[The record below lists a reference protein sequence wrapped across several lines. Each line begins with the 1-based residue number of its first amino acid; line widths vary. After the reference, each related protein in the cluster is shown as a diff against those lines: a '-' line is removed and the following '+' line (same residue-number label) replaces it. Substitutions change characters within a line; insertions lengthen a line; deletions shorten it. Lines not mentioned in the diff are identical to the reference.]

1 MLDPRMQ
8 AKTHETMLIIYI
20 YMQERTGTN
29 TSTDSGGTLQLTYEY
44 INRSSWWTRFIYSV
58 VKSADGRRKAPRLTT
73 RRPPLRSTRKMGIHT
88 QREYHSECCEQ
99 FYAVECMPYS
109 LLPRRQSSSP
119 SAHRIL
125 WGCPTADRGIVRMHQ
140 SSPSTDEN
148 V

>member
-1 MLDPRMQ
+1 
-8 AKTHETMLIIYI
+8 
-20 YMQERTGTN
+20 MQERTGTN
-29 TSTDSGGTLQLTYEY
+29 TSTDSRGTLQLTYEY

-73 RRPPLRSTRKMGIHT
+73 RRPPQIYRYTPYRDTDTH
-88 QREYHSECCEQ
+88 RETENVISNAVKQ
-99 FYAVECMPYS
+99 FYALEHIGYYEVH
-109 LLPRRQSSSP
+109 RRQSSPLSLSP